1 MSLWRQVNG
10 VLKVAVVQCCNVPR
24 CCTWYRLQLL
34 NCAAAMEQGLL
45 PLHIAAVE
53 TNVQTMKLLLEAG
66 ADVQAKDS
74 EVSLTD
80 IQSSC
85 QDVRSAGSY

>member
-1 MSLWRQVNG
+1 
-10 VLKVAVVQCCNVPR
+10 
-24 CCTWYRLQLL
+24 
-34 NCAAAMEQGLL
+34 MEQGLL